1 MLLCLALAGGC
12 ERKIAGGAAD
22 GQAIF
27 SEACARCHG
36 RAGVPTE
43 ADVVRLGVKDLSQP
57 ELQDRMSDA
66 DIYDRIR
73 HGSENQRMPSFAGAL
88 TDEQIAAVIAHV
100 RTLRQPP
107 K

>member
-1 MLLCLALAGGC
+1 MLLCLALAAGC

-22 GQAIF
+22 GDAIF

-36 RAGVPTE
+36 PAGVPTQV
-43 ADVVRLGVKDLSQP
+43 DVVRLGVRNLSQP

-66 DIYDRIR
+66 DIHQQIL

-88 TDEQIAAVIAHV
+88 SEEQIAAVIAHV